1 MSMDRLMRNKRVRKI
16 RRRVSGMMPA
26 TRRRQARRRKI
37 TIFALGSAVGAL
49 TAFLFDP
56 QRGKARRNKAVDRIK
71 GGVRRVTQR
80 TTRFGRHVTS
90 DARGLARR
98 VGARGQGTLPENDA
112 VLVSK
117 VESEVFGNPD
127 LPKGSININAEDGI
141 VVLRGQVERPDQV
154 RRLEKAVRKIEGVV
168 DVENLLHLPGTPAP
182 SSRGRLRAGR
192 A

>member
-1 MSMDRLMRNKRVRKI
+1 MRNKRVRKI

-26 TRRRQARRRKI
+26 ARRRQARRRKI

-56 QRGKARRNKAVDRIK
+56 QRGKARRNVAVDRLK
-71 GGVRRVTQR
+71 GGVRRVARR
-80 TTRFGRHVTS
+80 TGRFRRHMAS
-90 DARGLARR
+90 DARGLAQR
-98 VGARGQGTLPENDA
+98 VTARGRRTLPENDA

-117 VESEVFGNPD
+117 VESEVLGDPD

-141 VVLRGQVERPDQV
+141 VVLRGQVERPEQG
-154 RRLEKAVRKIEGVV
+154 RRLEKAVRKVEGVR
-168 DVENLLHLPGTPAP
+168 DVENLLHLPGAPAP
-182 SSRGRLRAGR
+182 SSRGRVRAGQ